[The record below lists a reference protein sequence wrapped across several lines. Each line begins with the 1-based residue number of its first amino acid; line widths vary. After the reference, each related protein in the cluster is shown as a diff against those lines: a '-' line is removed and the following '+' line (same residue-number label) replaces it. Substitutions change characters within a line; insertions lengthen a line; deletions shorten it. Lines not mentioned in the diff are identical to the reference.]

1 MTTYIVRR
9 LLVSLPVIFGI
20 LVAVFVITRLLPGD
34 PCRALLGEKATE
46 AACAAFNSRY
56 GFDQPM
62 PVQFLEYLQQVLT
75 GDLGDSIRFGVPV
88 TQLIVDRL
96 PTTIEL
102 TAISLT
108 IATFFGI
115 KLGVRAATKRNS
127 RTDVST
133 MIFANLGVSI
143 PVFVL
148 GLLLAYLFAVVL
160 KGTPIALPPA
170 NRYTAGVIPTE
181 IAVAWGL
188 AGLQGP
194 LRGLLDFI
202 SNMAIPNAILTLN
215 PGNLLDAVKHLILP
229 SVALATI
236 PMAVIAR
243 ITRSSLLDVLGSD
256 YIRTARAKGLSE
268 REVVSKH
275 ALRNALLPVATVV
288 GLSLGGLLSG
298 AVLTETIFGFA
309 GIGRTISDAITARDY
324 VVVQG
329 VTVIVSVG
337 YVVVNLIVDISYAYL
352 DPRVRI
358 NS

>member
-46 AACAAFNSRY
+46 VACAAFNARY
-56 GFDQPM
+56 GFDQPILI
-62 PVQFLEYLQQVLT
+62 QFLKYLQQVLT

-115 KLGVRAATKRNS
+115 KLGVRSATKRNS

-148 GLLLAYLFAVVL
+148 GLLLAYFFAVVL

-215 PGNLLDAVKHLILP
+215 PGNLIDAVKHLILP

>member
-9 LLVSLPVIFGI
+9 ILASLPVIFGI

-46 AACAAFNSRY
+46 AACSAFDARY
-56 GFDQPM
+56 GFDQPI
-62 PVQFLEYLQQVLT
+62 PLQFVKYLQNVVS
-75 GDLGDSIRFGVPV
+75 GDLGESIRFGVPV
-88 TQLIVDRL
+88 TELIFDRL

-102 TAISLT
+102 AAISLT

-115 KLGVRAATKRNS
+115 KLGVRSATKRNS

-194 LRGLLDFI
+194 IRGLLDFI

-215 PGNLLDAVKHLILP
+215 PGNLIDAVKHLILP

-243 ITRSSLLDVLGSD
+243 ITRYPDAH
-256 YIRTARAKGLSE
+256 RTAMAVVTKRLDLE
-268 REVVSKH
+268 RPVEMACETAIARYSLPVEFGAE
-275 ALRNALLPVATVV
+275 ALREAEAHGERIDPATRLRSVADRHGPDSPSVRMLVANVNRLGAQPDTRSLVEI
-288 GLSLGGLLSG
+288 LSS
-298 AVLTETIFGFA
+298 TT
-309 GIGRTISDAITARDY
+309 STA
-324 VVVQG
+324 
-329 VTVIVSVG
+329 
-337 YVVVNLIVDISYAYL
+337 
-352 DPRVRI
+352 
-358 NS
+358 

>member
-9 LLVSLPVIFGI
+9 LLVSLPVVFGI

-46 AACAAFNSRY
+46 VACAAFNARY
-56 GFDQPM
+56 GFDQPI
-62 PVQFLEYLQQVLT
+62 PIQFLRYLQQVLT
-75 GDLGDSIRFGVPV
+75 GDLGESIRFGVPV

-115 KLGVRAATKRNS
+115 KLGVRSATKRNS

-148 GLLLAYLFAVVL
+148 GLLLAYFFAVVL

-215 PGNLLDAVKHLILP
+215 PGNLVDAVKHLILP